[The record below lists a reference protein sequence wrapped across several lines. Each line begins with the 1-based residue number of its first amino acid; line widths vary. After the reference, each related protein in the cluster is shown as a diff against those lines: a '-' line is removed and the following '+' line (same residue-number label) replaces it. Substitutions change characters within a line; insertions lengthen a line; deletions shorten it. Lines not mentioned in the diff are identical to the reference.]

1 MCFKQNLRIC
11 VYVISIISVF
21 LNVMVGFLLLSLGS
35 YWKLSA
41 IGMVLNF
48 WMSIVLFYGAKTK
61 DTTHLLIWLLASI
74 MQSAGSFIAM
84 CYFAYQAQELKLLSI
99 EHYSN
104 LTKDYEEKQ
113 HFMKMRSNYILYS
126 VIFGIVP
133 ILFASMA
140 IFVIRFYIIAASQD
154 MTDSNISGTKL
165 FS

>member
-1 MCFKQNLRIC
+1 MYFNQNLQIG
-11 VYVISIISVF
+11 VYVISIILVF
-21 LNVMVGFLLLSLGS
+21 LTILVGVLFLLLGS
-35 YWKLSA
+35 YCKLSA

-48 WMSIVLFYGAKTK
+48 WMSIVLFYGAKTR

-84 CYFAYQAQELKLLSI
+84 CYFAYQAHELKLLNI
-99 EHYSN
+99 EYYSN
-104 LTKDYEEKQ
+104 LTKDYEEEQ
-113 HFMKMRSNYILYS
+113 YSMKMRSNYILYS